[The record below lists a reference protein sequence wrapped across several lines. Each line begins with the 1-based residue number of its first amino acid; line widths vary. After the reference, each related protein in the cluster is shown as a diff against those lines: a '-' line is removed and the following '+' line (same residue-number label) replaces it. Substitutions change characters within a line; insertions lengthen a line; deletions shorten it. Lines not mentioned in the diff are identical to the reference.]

1 MRSIIIDAGPLIALF
16 AIDDVNHQHYD
27 DLISTLSPPGLRLI
41 TTWPCIVEASYI
53 LRDTHRF
60 EMLRWIEIG
69 GVIVYPFGPEDLGPM
84 TVLMKQYTE
93 PKKSEMDL
101 ADASLYWLA
110 TETGIT
116 EIMTVDHRDFSRYRL
131 PENQYFH
138 IL

>member
-16 AIDDVNHQHYD
+16 AVDDANHQHYD
-27 DLISTLSPPGLRLI
+27 DLITTLSPLGLRLI

-53 LRDTHRF
+53 LDDTHRF

-84 TVLMKQYTE
+84 TTLIENHTE
-93 PKKSEMDL
+93 PKKREMDF

-110 TETGIT
+110 TETEIT
-116 EIMTVDHRDFSRYRL
+116 EIMTIDHRDFSRYRL
-131 PENQYFH
+131 PKDQYFQ